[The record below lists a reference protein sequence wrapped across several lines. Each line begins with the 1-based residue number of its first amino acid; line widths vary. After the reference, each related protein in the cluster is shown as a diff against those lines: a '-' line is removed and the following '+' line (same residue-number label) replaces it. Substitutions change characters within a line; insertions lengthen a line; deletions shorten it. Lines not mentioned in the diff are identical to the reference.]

1 MKKVWIYQANRFFTE
16 AEEAKALSV
25 LQQFVAGWTAH
36 GDQLAGKAHIY
47 HHLFIVLEVDE
58 SVASTTGCSVDKSV
72 HLLKKLEQ
80 ELNIGLFD
88 RLMVAYRDAAGVVQ
102 LVSRNEFAQLVK
114 AGEIASNTIVFNNL
128 LASGEEF
135 PDQWEVPFQQSWH
148 AKAFVI

>member
-1 MKKVWIYQANRFFTE
+1 MKKVWIYQANRFFTA
-16 AEEAKALSV
+16 AEEAKARSV
-25 LQQFVAGWTAH
+25 LQQFVESWTAH

-47 HHLFIVLEVDE
+47 HRLFIVLEVDE
-58 SVASTTGCSVDKSV
+58 SVANTTGCSVDKSV
-72 HLLKKLEQ
+72 HLLKRLEQ

-102 LVSRNEFAQLVK
+102 LVSRTEFAELVK
-114 AGEIASNTIVFNNL
+114 AGQVSSDTIVFNNL

-135 PDQWEVPFQQSWH
+135 PSQWELPFQDSWH

>member
-16 AEEAKALSV
+16 AEETKATAV
-25 LQQFVAGWTAH
+25 LQQFVQSWTAH
-36 GDQLAGKAHIY
+36 GDQLAGKATIF

-88 RLMVAYRDAAGVVQ
+88 RLMVAYRDANDAVQ
-102 LVSRNEFAQLVK
+102 LVSRNEFAQLVQS
-114 AGEIASNTIVFNNL
+114 GQVSSDTIVFNNL
-128 LASGEEF
+128 LSSGEDF
-135 PDQWEVPFQQSWH
+135 PSQWEIPFQDSWH
-148 AKAFVI
+148 AKVFVI